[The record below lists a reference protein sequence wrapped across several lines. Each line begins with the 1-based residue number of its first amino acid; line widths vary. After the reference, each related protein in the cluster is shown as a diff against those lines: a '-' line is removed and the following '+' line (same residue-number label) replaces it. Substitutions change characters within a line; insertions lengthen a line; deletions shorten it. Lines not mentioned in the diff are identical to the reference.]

1 MDTVRTATAT
11 VTATAT
17 ALLVDDDATSCLANR
32 QRLEGDGYTV
42 VTARDKAEGLGR
54 ARQSAPNRIFI
65 HLGANGAG
73 SLPLIEALRS
83 DDACRHIPVV
93 VLRSQSVVRARPTK
107 LRSVNR
113 DLW

>member
-1 MDTVRTATAT
+1 MDTVRTAT
-11 VTATAT
+11 VTTT

-42 VTARDKAEGLGR
+42 VTARDWTEGLGR

-73 SLPLIEALRS
+73 SLGFIEALRS

-93 VLRSQSVVRARPTK
+93 VLSGHSVVRSRPTK
-107 LRSVNR
+107 LRPVNR

>member
-1 MDTVRTATAT
+1 MDAVRTT
-11 VTATAT
+11 TAT
-17 ALLVDDDATSCLANR
+17 ALLVDDDATSCLANQ
-32 QRLEGDGYTV
+32 QRLEDDGYSV
-42 VTARDKAEGLGR
+42 VTARDRTEGLGR

-73 SLPLIEALRS
+73 SLSFIEALRS

-93 VLRSQSVVRARPTK
+93 VLGGQPVVRARPTK
-107 LRSVNR
+107 LRTVNR